1 METKKTK
8 KTKAGETTPETQ
20 ETTPAIPAK
29 PKKPNAWTQ
38 FVKENISKMK
48 GDTPQMRMKLC
59 SEVLSYDF
67 RTPFWSNGYCYS
79 LFGTETLNTRSR
91 Y

>member
-1 METKKTK
+1 MEAPKTKKTK
-8 KTKAGETTPETQ
+8 KTKESTP

-48 GDTPQMRMKLC
+48 GDTPQMRMKMC
-59 SEVLSYDF
+59 SEVYK
-67 RTPFWSNGYCYS
+67 SNKVK
-79 LFGTETLNTRSR
+79 EQKA
-91 Y
+91 

>member
-1 METKKTK
+1 
-8 KTKAGETTPETQ
+8 
-20 ETTPAIPAK
+20 
-29 PKKPNAWTQ
+29 
-38 FVKENISKMK
+38 MK

-79 LFGTETLNTRSR
+79 LFGTETLNEDTVQTIKKRER
-91 Y
+91 